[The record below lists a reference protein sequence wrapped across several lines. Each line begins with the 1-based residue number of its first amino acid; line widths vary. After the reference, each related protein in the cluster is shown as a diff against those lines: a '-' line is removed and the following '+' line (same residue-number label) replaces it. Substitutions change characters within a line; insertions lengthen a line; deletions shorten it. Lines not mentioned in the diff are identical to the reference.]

1 MCNLYRANSGPGDI
15 LAMTRAMFSDVGNLE
30 PRDIYPD
37 YAAPIVRLNAEGEGI
52 LTTARWGMPTSRKVI
67 FDATVKRVDKLRA
80 KGQAVDDEDF
90 KRYLEIEPDK
100 GTTNVRNT
108 QNAAGRMNA
117 HWAPFLGPAN
127 RCLVPFNAFSEPDQD
142 YQGTKKPIWFALSE
156 DQPLAFFA
164 GVHTQAWTGVR
175 KAKAGSE
182 TIDLMAFLTTES
194 AEPVKTYHSKA
205 MPVILTT
212 EEEMDLWMHGT
223 WEQAKVLQ
231 RPLPDGTLM
240 VLMSASQPAGDSG
253 LLL

>member
-1 MCNLYRANSGPGDI
+1 MCNLYRVNSGPGDI
-15 LAMTRAMFSDVGNLE
+15 LAMTRAMVSDVGNLE

-37 YAAPIVRLNAEGEGI
+37 YAAPIVRLNDDGERV

-80 KGQAVDDEDF
+80 KGQAIDDDAF

-108 QNAAGRMNA
+108 ASAAGRVNA

-142 YQGTKKPIWFALSE
+142 HEGSRKPIWFALSE
-156 DQPLAFFA
+156 DRPLAFFA
-164 GVHTQAWTGVR
+164 GVHSLAWTGVR
-175 KAKAGSE
+175 KVRTGPE
-182 TIDLMAFLTTES
+182 TIDLFAFLTTES
-194 AEPVKTYHSKA
+194 AEPVRTYHSKA

-212 EEEMDLWMHGT
+212 EEERDVWMRT
-223 WEQAKVLQ
+223 PWDEARALQ
-231 RPLPDGTLM
+231 RPLPAGALS
-240 VLMSASQPAGDSG
+240 VVPALVSLSTTTG

>member
-1 MCNLYRANSGPGDI
+1 MCNLYRSNSGPGDI
-15 LAMTRAMFSDVGNLE
+15 LAMTRALLSDVGNLE

-37 YAAPIVRLNAEGEGI
+37 YEAPIVRLNDDGERI
-52 LTTARWGMPTSRKVI
+52 LTKARWGMPTSKKVI

-80 KGQAVDDEDF
+80 KGQAVDDEAF
-90 KRYLEIEPDK
+90 KRYMEIEPDK

-108 QNAAGRMNA
+108 MNAAGRMNA

-142 YQGTKKPIWFALSE
+142 YQGTMKPIWFALSE

-164 GVHTQAWTGVR
+164 GVHTQAWSGVR
-175 KAKAGSE
+175 KLKTGPE

-212 EEEMDLWMHGT
+212 EEEMDLWLHGS
-223 WEQAKVLQ
+223 WDEAKALQ
-231 RPLPDGTLM
+231 RPLPDGRLTIL
-240 VLMSASQPAGDSG
+240 PAAGAPESTSG